1 MLPTIQVGPFLFPTA
16 GLIYLL
22 GAWLSLTSLERAA
35 KRLNLDAEAVYGLGA
50 TALFAG
56 LIGARLAFVALYWPA
71 FRQNL
76 WGIVWPLTTGY
87 HLWGGLMVGAAA
99 AFFYGRL
106 KRLAPAPTLDALT
119 PGLLV
124 ALMALSLADFVAGPG
139 YGTLTSLP
147 WGISLFG
154 VRRHPVQLYEILLSL
169 ATLLLWRRLANQR
182 LFAGQLFLLTV
193 ALYCGGRLFLDA
205 FRANAW
211 LTSSG
216 FHLLQII
223 ALAVMLVNLFLLA
236 RFSEKATR

>member
-1 MLPTIQVGPFLFPTA
+1 MLPTIQIGPFLFPTA

-22 GAWLSLTSLERAA
+22 GAWLSLTTLERTA

-50 TALFAG
+50 TAVFAG

-71 FRQNL
+71 FRQNPL
-76 WGIVWPLTTGY
+76 GIIWPLTTGY
-87 HLWGGLMVGAAA
+87 NLWGGLMVGAAA

-119 PGLLV
+119 PGLMV
-124 ALMALSLADFVAGPG
+124 ALMALSLADFLAGPG

-154 VRRHPVQLYEILLSL
+154 VRRHPVQLYEILLGL
-169 ATLLLWRRLANQR
+169 AALLLWWRLANHR
-182 LFAGQLFLLTV
+182 LFAGQLFLLTI
-193 ALYCGGRLFLDA
+193 AFYCGGRLFLDA

-211 LTSSG
+211 LTGSG
-216 FHLLQII
+216 FHILQII

-236 RFSEKATR
+236 RLSTRATR